1 MAHGPASTLL
11 RARTLAAAVL
21 ATLLAASGAACAA
34 DDEHENR
41 DPLEPLNRR
50 VFALNQWMDRIAIRP
65 AAELYRSLVP
75 DPVEFAV
82 YNFFDNLAEPVS
94 MLGSALQGSP
104 RKTLVSTGRFAVNST
119 LGVAGLF
126 DPATRLGL
134 KDQQEDIGQAL
145 AIWGLE
151 DTPYLVLPFWGP
163 VTLTTIPDRVLVWW
177 LAPAILDDYWHLSL
191 RVVDTVSFR
200 ADALAAS
207 ALVDEAAVDPYAFTR
222 EGFLQRRR
230 YQRYDGDPPVE
241 DLDQLFEDF

>member
-1 MAHGPASTLL
+1 MAQGPASTRF

-21 ATLLAASGAACAA
+21 ATLLAAPGAVRAA
-34 DDEHENR
+34 DDENR

-50 VFALNQWMDRIAIRP
+50 VFALNQWMDRIAIKP
-65 AAELYRSLVP
+65 AAELYRSVVP

-94 MLGSALQGSP
+94 VLGSALQGDP

-134 KDQQEDIGQAL
+134 KDQQEDVGQAL
-145 AIWGLE
+145 AVWGLE

-163 VTLTTIPDRVLVWW
+163 VTLTTIPDRFLVWW
-177 LAPAILDDYWHLSL
+177 LAPTILDDYWHLSL
-191 RVVDTVSFR
+191 RAVDTVSFR
-200 ADALAAS
+200 ANALAAT

-222 EGFLQRRR
+222 ESFLQRRR
-230 YQRYDGDPPVE
+230 YLRYDGNPPVE
-241 DLDQLFEDF
+241 DLDKLFEDF